1 MQWGLG
7 LILGQGIR
15 SHMSQIRHSAAKLK
29 KKKELP
35 YDLAISLLGIQPK
48 QTKTLIGKD
57 MCTSMFVAA
66 LFTIDKIWKQPKC
79 LPMDKGL
86 EKM

>member
-29 KKKELP
+29 KKKIELP
-35 YDLAISLLGIQPK
+35 YDLAISLLGI
-48 QTKTLIGKD
+48 
-57 MCTSMFVAA
+57 
-66 LFTIDKIWKQPKC
+66 
-79 LPMDKGL
+79 
-86 EKM
+86 